1 MKTPIILVT
10 LLGAAI
16 ANAQPGAPVD
26 QDGNGVAADDDDELG
41 GTEAKSMLPIKL
53 EDIILV
59 AIRLSPDLARAR
71 VDRTTAFHQAAAA
84 RHTQAWNLTFSAG
97 GNMNGT
103 GDQVEVPVGGV
114 VEQDTLSASLGLGTN
129 FSSGGSFSIN
139 AGVQH
144 QHTQYSLVDTILES
158 SAATMSA
165 ATGSGSTSS
174 NLPQNED
181 AYNVQTS
188 LGVTYKQPLWR
199 GFGSVA
205 IADIHK
211 ADLNATQ
218 ATLKAQLAAEDL
230 IKDLVSAY
238 WELAY
243 STYEV
248 DVRTK
253 ALELAQKQDL
263 LTHEQYRL
271 GAVQESALN
280 ATKYE
285 LATRKDTLL
294 QAQTDMEKKSM
305 DLRQKAGL
313 QLRQRDVV
321 LHPAEDFTNGVGEEE
336 FDIGEVL
343 EKSRTSN
350 RKLATIAIE
359 EKLADVDVD
368 VATDAAKGQIDLQV
382 SAALL
387 GNGDSVGTSFDST
400 GSFGGYQ
407 ISASVNMSFELSG
420 ASKRARDAALAKR
433 RRITIDRVDTIRQIE
448 SQTTLSVKAV
458 ATARERVSLEKEAM
472 EVAEENVRTERVNF
486 IGGKADNFKVLQ
498 RQTEL
503 TDARLKFGRAVADYH
518 IAVATL
524 QYLSGYLLEQ
534 YGVDVHTHQR

>member
-1 MKTPIILVT
+1 MKTPIILATV
-10 LLGAAI
+10 LGAAI
-16 ANAQPGAPVD
+16 ANAQPGTPVD
-26 QDGNGVAADDDDELG
+26 QDGNGVSSVDEDDLLG
-41 GTEAKSMLPIKL
+41 GTEAKAMLPVKL

-59 AIRLSPDLARAR
+59 AVRLSPDLARAR
-71 VDRTTAFHQAAAA
+71 IDRTTAFHTAAAA
-84 RHTQAWNLTFSAG
+84 RHTLAWNLTFNTSA
-97 GNMNGT
+97 NTTGT

-114 VEQDTLSASLGLGTN
+114 VEQDTLSAALGLGTN

-158 SAATMSA
+158 SAASMSTA
-165 ATGSGSTSS
+165 SGSGSTSS
-174 NLPQNED
+174 NLPTNED

-188 LGVTYKQPLWR
+188 LGITYKQPLWR

-243 STYEV
+243 SSYEV
-248 DVRTK
+248 DVRTQ
-253 ALELAQKQDL
+253 ALDLAKKQEEL
-263 LTHEQYRL
+263 TREQMHAGAVQPSSL
-271 GAVQESALN
+271 GAVI
-280 ATKYE
+280 YE
-285 LATRKDTLL
+285 LKTREDNML

-313 QLRQRDVV
+313 ELRQRDVV
-321 LHPAEDFTNGVGEEE
+321 LHPSEDFTIGDEE
-336 FDIGEVL
+336 FDVGEVL

-368 VATDAAKGQIDLQV
+368 VAADSAKPQIDLQV

-387 GNGDSVGTSFDST
+387 GNGDSIGTSFDST

-407 ISASVNMSFELSG
+407 LSASVNMSFELSG
-420 ASKRARDAALAKR
+420 AAKRAKDAALAKR
-433 RRITIDRVDTIRQIE
+433 RRITIDRIDTLRQIE

-458 ATARERVSLEKEAM
+458 ATARARVNLEKEAM
-472 EVAEENVRTERVNF
+472 DVAEENVRTERVNF
-486 IGGKADNFKVLQ
+486 MGGKADNFKVLQ

-534 YGVDVHTHQR
+534 YGIDVHTHQH

>member
-1 MKTPIILVT
+1 MKTPIILAT

-16 ANAQPGAPVD
+16 ANAQPSAQVD
-26 QDGNGVAADDDDELG
+26 QDGNGVVSADDDDLAG
-41 GTEAKSMLPIKL
+41 GTEAKAMLPVRL

-59 AIRLSPDLARAR
+59 AVRLSPDLARAR
-71 VDRTTAFHQAAAA
+71 VDRTTAFHTAAAA
-84 RHTQAWNLTFSAG
+84 RHTQAWNLTFNVG

-114 VEQDTLSASLGLGTN
+114 VEQDTLSAAVGLGTN
-129 FSSGGSFSIN
+129 LSTGGSISFN

-144 QHTQYSLVDTILES
+144 QHTQYSLVDTIIQS
-158 SAATMSA
+158 SAATMSTA
-165 ATGSGSTSS
+165 GSGATATS
-174 NLPQNED
+174 NLPSNED

-188 LGVTYKQPLWR
+188 VGVTYKQPLWR

-230 IKDLVSAY
+230 IKDLVSSY

-263 LTHEQYRL
+263 LTHEQLRA

-280 ATKYE
+280 AVKYE
-285 LATRKDTLL
+285 LATRKDNML
-294 QAQTDMEKKSM
+294 QAETDMEKKSM
-305 DLRQKAGL
+305 ELRQKCGL

-321 LHPAEDFTNGVGEEE
+321 LHPSEDFTIGDEE

-368 VATDAAKGQIDLQV
+368 VATDSAKGQIDLQV
-382 SAALL
+382 QGALL

-400 GSFGGYQ
+400 GSFGGFQ
-407 ISASVNMSFELSG
+407 VSASLNMSFELSG
-420 ASKRARDAALAKR
+420 AAKRARDAALAKR
-433 RRITIDRVDTIRQIE
+433 RRITIDRIDTVRQIE
-448 SQTTLSVKAV
+448 SQTTLAVKGV
-458 ATARERVSLEKEAM
+458 ATARERVALEKEAM
-472 EVAEENVRTERVNF
+472 DVAEENVRTERVNF

-534 YGVDVHTHQR
+534 YGVDVHAHQR

>member
-1 MKTPIILVT
+1 MKTPIILATV
-10 LLGAAI
+10 LGAAI

-26 QDGNGVAADDDDELG
+26 QDGNGVSSVDEDDLLG
-41 GTEAKSMLPIKL
+41 GTEAKAMLPVKL

-59 AIRLSPDLARAR
+59 AVRLSPDLARAR
-71 VDRTTAFHQAAAA
+71 IDRTTAFHTAAAA
-84 RHTQAWNLTFSAG
+84 RHTLAWNLTFNTSA
-97 GNMNGT
+97 NTTGT

-114 VEQDTLSASLGLGTN
+114 VEQDTLSAALGLGTN

-158 SAATMSA
+158 SAASMSTA
-165 ATGSGSTSS
+165 SGSGSTSS
-174 NLPQNED
+174 NLPTNED

-188 LGVTYKQPLWR
+188 LGITYKQPLWR

-243 STYEV
+243 SSYEV
-248 DVRTK
+248 DVRTQ
-253 ALELAQKQDL
+253 ALDLAKKQEEL
-263 LTHEQYRL
+263 TREQMHAGAVQPSSL
-271 GAVQESALN
+271 GAVI
-280 ATKYE
+280 YE
-285 LATRKDTLL
+285 LKTREDNML

-313 QLRQRDVV
+313 ELRQRDVV
-321 LHPAEDFTNGVGEEE
+321 LHPSEDFTIGDEE
-336 FDIGEVL
+336 FDVGEVL

-368 VATDAAKGQIDLQV
+368 VAADSAKPQIDLQV

-387 GNGDSVGTSFDST
+387 GNGDSIGTSFDST

-407 ISASVNMSFELSG
+407 LSASVNMSFELSG
-420 ASKRARDAALAKR
+420 AAKRAKDAALAKR
-433 RRITIDRVDTIRQIE
+433 RRITIDRIDTLRQIE

-458 ATARERVSLEKEAM
+458 ATARARVNLEKEAM
-472 EVAEENVRTERVNF
+472 DVAEENVRTERVNF
-486 IGGKADNFKVLQ
+486 MGGKADNFKVLQ

-534 YGVDVHTHQR
+534 YGIDVHTHQH

>member
-1 MKTPIILVT
+1 MKTPIILAT
-10 LLGAAI
+10 ILGAAI
-16 ANAQPGAPVD
+16 ANAQPGAQID
-26 QDGNGVAADDDDELG
+26 QDGNGIITDDDDLLG
-41 GTEAKSMLPIKL
+41 GTEAKAMLPIKL

-71 VDRTTAFHQAAAA
+71 IDRTTAFHQAAAA
-84 RHTQAWNLTFSAG
+84 RHTQAWNLTFNVG

-158 SAATMSA
+158 SASTMST

-174 NLPQNED
+174 AGLPQNED

-188 LGVTYKQPLWR
+188 IGVTYKQPLWR

-205 IADIHK
+205 IADIRK
-211 ADLNATQ
+211 ADYNATQ

-243 STYEV
+243 SSYEV
-248 DVRTK
+248 DVRTQ
-253 ALELAQKQDL
+253 ALELAEKQEQ
-263 LTHEQYRL
+263 LTREQL
-271 GAVQESALN
+271 HIGAVQESAVS
-280 ATKYE
+280 AVKYE
-285 LATRKDTLL
+285 VATRTDNKL
-294 QAQTDMEKKSM
+294 QAETDMEKKSM
-305 DLRQKAGL
+305 DLRQKSGL
-313 QLRQRDVV
+313 QLRQRDIV
-321 LHPAEDFTNGVGEEE
+321 LHPSEDFTIGDEE

-382 SAALL
+382 SGALL
-387 GNGDSVGTSFDST
+387 GNGDSIGTSFDST
-400 GSFGGYQ
+400 GSFGGFQ
-407 ISASVNMSFELSG
+407 VSASVNMSFELSG
-420 ASKRARDAALAKR
+420 AAKRARDAALAKR

-458 ATARERVSLEKEAM
+458 ATARARVGLEKVAM
-472 EVAEENVRTERVNF
+472 ELAEENVRTERVNF
-486 IGGKADNFKVLQ
+486 MGGKADNFKVLQ

>member
-1 MKTPIILVT
+1 MKMPIILATV
-10 LLGAAI
+10 LGAAI
-16 ANAQPGAPVD
+16 ANAQPGASVD
-26 QDGNGVAADDDDELG
+26 QDGNGVSDEDDLLG
-41 GTEAKSMLPIKL
+41 GTEAKAMLPIKL

-59 AIRLSPDLARAR
+59 AVRLSPDLARAR
-71 VDRTTAFHQAAAA
+71 IDRTTAFHQAAAA
-84 RHTQAWNLTFSAG
+84 RHTQAWNLTFNAG

-129 FSSGGSFSIN
+129 FSTGGSFSIN

-158 SAATMSA
+158 SAAGMAA
-165 ATGSGSTSS
+165 ATGSGASTS
-174 NLPQNED
+174 NLPQDED

-188 LGVTYKQPLWR
+188 VGFTFKQPLGR

-205 IADIHK
+205 IADIRK

-230 IKDLVSAY
+230 IKDLVSSY

-243 STYEV
+243 SSYEV
-248 DVRTK
+248 DVRTQ
-253 ALELAQKQDL
+253 ALDLAKKQSD
-263 LTHEQYRL
+263 LTHEQIRAGMAQPSAI
-271 GAVQESALN
+271 GAVN
-280 ATKYE
+280 YE
-285 LATRKDTLL
+285 LMTREDNMI
-294 QAQTDMEKKSM
+294 QAETDMEKKSM
-305 DLRQKAGL
+305 DLRQKSGL
-313 QLRQRDVV
+313 QLRQRDIV
-321 LHPAEDFTNGVGEEE
+321 LHPAEDFTIGDDE
-336 FDIGEVL
+336 FDVGEVL

-368 VATDAAKGQIDLQV
+368 VAADSAKPQVDLQV
-382 SAALL
+382 QGALL
-387 GNGDSVGTSFDST
+387 GNGDSIGTSFDST
-400 GSFGGYQ
+400 GSFGGFQ

-420 ASKRARDAALAKR
+420 AAKRAKDAALAKR
-433 RRITIDRVDTIRQIE
+433 RRITVDRVDTMRQVE
-448 SQTTLSVKAV
+448 SQTTLAVKAV
-458 ATARERVSLEKEAM
+458 TTARLRVNLEKQAID
-472 EVAEENVRTERVNF
+472 VAEENVRTERVNF

>member
-1 MKTPIILVT
+1 MKTPIILAT

-16 ANAQPGAPVD
+16 ANAQPGVSVD
-26 QDGNGVAADDDDELG
+26 QDGNGVSADDDDLLG
-41 GTEAKSMLPIKL
+41 GTEAKAMLPIRL

-71 VDRTTAFHQAAAA
+71 IDRTTAFHQAAAA

-114 VEQDTLSASLGLGTN
+114 VEQDTLSASVGLGTN
-129 FSSGGSFSIN
+129 FSTGGSFSIN

-158 SAATMSA
+158 SAASMSTA
-165 ATGSGSTSS
+165 SGSGSTSS
-174 NLPQNED
+174 NLPTNED

-188 LGVTYKQPLWR
+188 LGITYKQPLWR

-243 STYEV
+243 SSYEV
-248 DVRTK
+248 DVRTQ
-253 ALELAQKQDL
+253 ALDLAKKQEEL
-263 LTHEQYRL
+263 TREQMHAGAVQPSSL
-271 GAVQESALN
+271 GAVI
-280 ATKYE
+280 YE
-285 LATRKDTLL
+285 LKTREDNML

-313 QLRQRDVV
+313 ELRQRDVV
-321 LHPAEDFTNGVGEEE
+321 LHPSEDFTIGDEE
-336 FDIGEVL
+336 FDVGEVL

-368 VATDAAKGQIDLQV
+368 VAADSAKPQIDLQV

-387 GNGDSVGTSFDST
+387 GNGDSIGTSFDST

-407 ISASVNMSFELSG
+407 LSASVNMSFELSG
-420 ASKRARDAALAKR
+420 AAKRAKDAALAKR
-433 RRITIDRVDTIRQIE
+433 RRITIDRIDTLRQIE

-458 ATARERVSLEKEAM
+458 ATARARVNLEKEAM
-472 EVAEENVRTERVNF
+472 DVAEENVRTERVNF
-486 IGGKADNFKVLQ
+486 MGGKADNFKVLQ

-534 YGVDVHTHQR
+534 YGIDVHTHQR

>member
-1 MKTPIILVT
+1 MKMPIILATV
-10 LLGAAI
+10 LGAAI
-16 ANAQPGAPVD
+16 ANAQPGASVD
-26 QDGNGVAADDDDELG
+26 QDGNGVSDEDDVLG
-41 GTEAKSMLPIKL
+41 GTEAKAMLPIKL
-53 EDIILV
+53 EDVILV
-59 AIRLSPDLARAR
+59 AVRLSPDLARAR
-71 VDRTTAFHQAAAA
+71 IDRTTAFHQAAAA
-84 RHTQAWNLTFSAG
+84 RHTQAWNLTFNAG

-114 VEQDTLSASLGLGTN
+114 VEQDTLSASVGLGTN
-129 FSSGGSFSIN
+129 FSTGGSFSIN

-158 SAATMSA
+158 SASSMSA
-165 ATGSGSTSS
+165 ATGSGASMS
-174 NLPQNED
+174 NLPQDED

-188 LGVTYKQPLWR
+188 VGFTFKQPLGR

-205 IADIHK
+205 IADIRK

-230 IKDLVSAY
+230 IKDLVSSY

-243 STYEV
+243 SSYEV
-248 DVRTK
+248 DVRTQ
-253 ALELAQKQDL
+253 ALDLAKKQAD
-263 LTHEQYRL
+263 LTHEQIRAGAAQPSAI
-271 GAVQESALN
+271 GAV
-280 ATKYE
+280 TYE
-285 LATRKDTLL
+285 LMTREDNMI
-294 QAQTDMEKKSM
+294 QAETDMEKKSM
-305 DLRQKAGL
+305 DLRQKSGL
-313 QLRQRDVV
+313 QLRQRDIV
-321 LHPAEDFTNGVGEEE
+321 LHPAEDFTIGDDE
-336 FDIGEVL
+336 FDVGEVL

-368 VATDAAKGQIDLQV
+368 VAADSAKPQVDLQLQG
-382 SAALL
+382 ALL
-387 GNGDSVGTSFDST
+387 GNGDSIGTSFDST
-400 GSFGGYQ
+400 GSFGGFQ

-420 ASKRARDAALAKR
+420 AAKRAKDAALAKR
-433 RRITIDRVDTIRQIE
+433 RRITIDRVDTIRQVE
-448 SQTTLSVKAV
+448 SQTTLAVKAV
-458 ATARERVSLEKEAM
+458 TTARLRVNLEKQAID
-472 EVAEENVRTERVNF
+472 VAEENVRTERVNF

>member
-1 MKTPIILVT
+1 MKTPIILATV
-10 LLGAAI
+10 LGAAI
-16 ANAQPGAPVD
+16 ANAQPGTPVD
-26 QDGNGVAADDDDELG
+26 QDGNGVSSVDEDDLLG
-41 GTEAKSMLPIKL
+41 GTEAKAMLPVKL

-59 AIRLSPDLARAR
+59 AVRLSPDLARAR
-71 VDRTTAFHQAAAA
+71 IDRTTAFHTAAAA
-84 RHTQAWNLTFSAG
+84 RHTLAWNLTFNTSA
-97 GNMNGT
+97 NTTGT

-114 VEQDTLSASLGLGTN
+114 VEQDTLSAALGLGTN

-158 SAATMSA
+158 SAASMSTA
-165 ATGSGSTSS
+165 SGSGSTSS
-174 NLPQNED
+174 NLPTNED

-188 LGVTYKQPLWR
+188 LGITYKQPLWR

-243 STYEV
+243 SSYEV
-248 DVRTK
+248 DVRTQ
-253 ALELAQKQDL
+253 ALDLAKKQEEL
-263 LTHEQYRL
+263 TREQMHAGAVQPSSL
-271 GAVQESALN
+271 GAVI
-280 ATKYE
+280 YE
-285 LATRKDTLL
+285 LKTREDNML

-313 QLRQRDVV
+313 ELRQRDVV
-321 LHPAEDFTNGVGEEE
+321 LHPSEDFTIGDEE
-336 FDIGEVL
+336 FDVGEVL

-368 VATDAAKGQIDLQV
+368 VAADSAKPQIDLQV

-387 GNGDSVGTSFDST
+387 GNGDSIGTSFDST

-407 ISASVNMSFELSG
+407 LSASVNMSFELSG
-420 ASKRARDAALAKR
+420 AAKRAKDAALAKR
-433 RRITIDRVDTIRQIE
+433 RRITIDRIDTLRQIE

-458 ATARERVSLEKEAM
+458 ATARARVNLEKEAM
-472 EVAEENVRTERVNF
+472 DVAEENVRTERVNF
-486 IGGKADNFKVLQ
+486 MGGKADNFKVLQ

-534 YGVDVHTHQR
+534 YGIDVHTHQR